1 MTRGFGTNEKISEYK
16 DQVLGADTL
25 FPQPPGP
32 GATVC
37 SKLGL

>member
-1 MTRGFGTNEKISEYK
+1 MTRGSGTNEKISEYK
-16 DQVLGADTL
+16 DQVLGTDNL
-25 FPQPPGP
+25 FPQQSDP